1 MHCLLTAQAMGLRT
15 VFTDHSLFGF
25 ADLASY
31 YMNKL
36 LKWHLGC
43 IDACISVSHA
53 NKDNLT
59 LRAAVDPRKIYVIPN
74 SVDTQKF
81 TPNPGLRY
89 PVNMINIVVICR
101 LTYRK
106 GVDLLVDVIPVI
118 LRKYS
123 NVHIII
129 GGDGPKKI
137 VLQEMIEKY
146 NIADRVE
153 LLGALHHSE
162 VRNVLCRGHIFLNT
176 SLTEAFCI
184 AILEAASCGLLC
196 VSTNV
201 GGVPE
206 VLPPDMI
213 YLSPAKPEP
222 LIEKLELAIK
232 HSKNIPC
239 TKMHETIKSLYSWQN
254 VAERAENVYFK
265 VLEAPRL
272 TLVNRLKI
280 TMTLGPISGLLA
292 CFYLLMHLW
301 ILIACE
307 VIWPKESIDIAEEF
321 NFEEYQANP
330 EKFGDHLFRVD
341 ETKAVA

>member
-1 MHCLLTAQAMGLRT
+1 
-15 VFTDHSLFGF
+15 
-25 ADLASY
+25 
-31 YMNKL
+31 
-36 LKWHLGC
+36 
-43 IDACISVSHA
+43 
-53 NKDNLT
+53 
-59 LRAAVDPRKIYVIPN
+59 
-74 SVDTQKF
+74 
-81 TPNPGLRY
+81 
-89 PVNMINIVVICR
+89 MINIVVICR
-101 LTYRK
+101 LTFRK

-118 LRKYS
+118 LQKYS
-123 NVHIII
+123 NVHFII

-213 YLSPAKPEP
+213 YLSPARPEP
-222 LIEKLELAIK
+222 LVEKLELAIK
-232 HSKNIPC
+232 QSKNIPC
-239 TKMHETIKSLYSWQN
+239 TMMHETIKSLYSWHN
-254 VAERAENVYFK
+254 VAERAEKVYYK
-265 VLEAPRL
+265 VLEAPRV

-280 TMTLGPISGLLA
+280 TMSLGPISGLLA
-292 CFYLLMHLW
+292 CFYMIMHLW
-301 ILIACE
+301 VLIACE
-307 VIWPKESIDIAEEF
+307 TIWPQESIDIADEF
-321 NFEEYQANP
+321 DFEEYKANP

-341 ETKAVA
+341 ETKAQPN